1 MLEHRLVLFTDISI
15 EYLHAVKAIVFG
27 CENFSSSVYKPIIKS
42 GIYFVKKFKNSVKVQ
57 NSCFGLINFKR

>member
-27 CENFSSSVYKPIIKS
+27 CENFSISVYKPIIKS
-42 GIYFVKKFKNSVKVQ
+42 GIYFVKTKCSENSKSMFWIDKF
-57 NSCFGLINFKR
+57 